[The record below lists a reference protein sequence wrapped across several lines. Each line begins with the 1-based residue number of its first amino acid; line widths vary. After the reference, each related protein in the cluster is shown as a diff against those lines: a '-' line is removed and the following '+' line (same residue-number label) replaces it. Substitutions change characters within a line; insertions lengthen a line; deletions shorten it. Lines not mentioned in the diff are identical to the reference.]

1 MSGRWERPRW
11 PICTTAILKTRP
23 VAYTTVMTVMK
34 KLARKGFLHCDP
46 GLFMNLR
53 VEGKVG
59 G

>member
-1 MSGRWERPRW
+1 MTSHSSMDSLRPYAPTEGHRVN
-11 PICTTAILKTRP
+11 PP
-23 VAYTTVMTVMK
+23 VYPRV
-34 KLARKGFLHCDP
+34 RSNNP

>member
-1 MSGRWERPRW
+1 MGRRREP
-11 PICTTAILKTRP
+11 
-23 VAYTTVMTVMK
+23 
-34 KLARKGFLHCDP
+34 ARGIELVTEFIHP